1 MRITNNP
8 KKVDMEDELQKNLFL
23 KTRFTDFLKYA
34 KSDFGRGIAEQMLI
48 KVEERISHFSAQKN
62 KKAVVEHISNLQTLN
77 GSFSNLGM
85 WKLKSKLLPRPRDP
99 PMAKKDGHGNLITS
113 KGALKKLYL
122 DTYVHRLRNR
132 EMKSEYSDILEL
144 KTALWGERLRS
155 LKVKHTPNWTL
166 ADLDSVIKSLKKNQT
181 RDPSGLINELFLPG
195 VMGQDMKSAIISL
208 MNGVRQTGYFPPYM
222 ELADICTIYKLK
234 GSRLDMSS
242 DRGIFILSVLRKIF
256 DKLIYRD
263 KYDDI
268 ANGMSDSNIGAQKK
282 KNIRNHLFIV
292 YGVINSVLKEGKSCL
307 DIQIYDL
314 VQAFD
319 ALWLTDCMND
329 LYDTLPVEQQDEKLA
344 LMYTGNK
351 NTAMA
356 VNTAVG
362 QTDRV
367 TIKETVQQGGVF
379 GPIMCS
385 NSIDTVGKICYERGE
400 NLFLYKQTVKVLPLA
415 MCDDLLAMSVCGH
428 QSLSLN
434 TYINAKI
441 EMKKLKFHTPDK
453 NGKTKCH
460 KMHIGR
466 PNKMC
471 PKLEVH
477 GTPMKEVQE
486 DTYLGDIISSDGR
499 NQSNI
504 KSRVGK
510 GLGKIN
516 DIMTMLEKVTFGEHY
531 FSTAILLRESTFI
544 NSVLGSAECWYIL
557 TKDDI
562 KQLENVD
569 VSLLRQVSNAP
580 ISVPIE
586 ALYLELGVLNIETIV
601 KARRLNY
608 LHYLIKLNP

>member
-1 MRITNNP
+1 
-8 KKVDMEDELQKNLFL
+8 
-23 KTRFTDFLKYA
+23 
-34 KSDFGRGIAEQMLI
+34 MLI
-48 KVEERISHFSAQKN
+48 KVKERISHLSAQKN
-62 KKAVVEHISNLQTLN
+62 KKTVTEHISNLQTLN

-99 PMAKKDGHGNLITS
+99 PMAKKDAHGNLITS

-144 KTALWGERLRS
+144 KTVLWGERLQS
-155 LKVKHTPNWTL
+155 LKVKQTPEWTL

-195 VMGQDMKSAIISL
+195 VMGKDMRSAIISL

-329 LYDTLPVEQQDEKLA
+329 LYDTLPKEQQDEKLA

-351 NTAMA
+351 STAMA

-385 NSIDTVGKICYERGE
+385 NSIDKVGKICYERGE

-415 MCDDLLAMSVCGH
+415 MCDDLLAMSVCGQ

-441 EMKKLKFHTPDK
+441 ELK
-453 NGKTKCH
+453 
-460 KMHIGR
+460 
-466 PNKMC
+466 
-471 PKLEVH
+471 
-477 GTPMKEVQE
+477 
-486 DTYLGDIISSDGR
+486 S
-499 NQSNI
+499 
-504 KSRVGK
+504 
-510 GLGKIN
+510 
-516 DIMTMLEKVTFGEHY
+516 
-531 FSTAILLRESTFI
+531 
-544 NSVLGSAECWYIL
+544 
-557 TKDDI
+557 
-562 KQLENVD
+562 
-569 VSLLRQVSNAP
+569 
-580 ISVPIE
+580 
-586 ALYLELGVLNIETIV
+586 
-601 KARRLNY
+601 
-608 LHYLIKLNP
+608 

>member
-1 MRITNNP
+1 MKDGNNFEKQSSQFFKVLNQTFHQCFRKVRITNNP

-99 PMAKKDGHGNLITS
+99 PMAKKDAHGNLITS

-155 LKVKHTPNWTL
+155 LKVKHTPDWTL

-242 DRGIFILSVLRKIF
+242 DPGIFILLVLRNFF

-292 YGVINSVLKEGKSCL
+292 YGVINL
-307 DIQIYDL
+307 
-314 VQAFD
+314 
-319 ALWLTDCMND
+319 
-329 LYDTLPVEQQDEKLA
+329 
-344 LMYTGNK
+344 
-351 NTAMA
+351 
-356 VNTAVG
+356 
-362 QTDRV
+362 
-367 TIKETVQQGGVF
+367 
-379 GPIMCS
+379 
-385 NSIDTVGKICYERGE
+385 
-400 NLFLYKQTVKVLPLA
+400 
-415 MCDDLLAMSVCGH
+415 
-428 QSLSLN
+428 
-434 TYINAKI
+434 
-441 EMKKLKFHTPDK
+441 
-453 NGKTKCH
+453 
-460 KMHIGR
+460 
-466 PNKMC
+466 
-471 PKLEVH
+471 
-477 GTPMKEVQE
+477 
-486 DTYLGDIISSDGR
+486 
-499 NQSNI
+499 
-504 KSRVGK
+504 
-510 GLGKIN
+510 
-516 DIMTMLEKVTFGEHY
+516 
-531 FSTAILLRESTFI
+531 
-544 NSVLGSAECWYIL
+544 
-557 TKDDI
+557 
-562 KQLENVD
+562 
-569 VSLLRQVSNAP
+569 
-580 ISVPIE
+580 
-586 ALYLELGVLNIETIV
+586 
-601 KARRLNY
+601 
-608 LHYLIKLNP
+608 